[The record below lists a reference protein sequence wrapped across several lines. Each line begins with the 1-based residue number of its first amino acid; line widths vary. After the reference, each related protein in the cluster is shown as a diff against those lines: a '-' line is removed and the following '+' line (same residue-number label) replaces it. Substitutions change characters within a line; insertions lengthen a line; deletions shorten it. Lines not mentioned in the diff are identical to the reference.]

1 VQINR
6 VRTDAPLG
14 VVLAE
19 NVVARLAIVFLHL
32 RCMLLAFL
40 AEVVCARTV
49 ARLIRL
55 VGAIEART
63 ALRSFLAREIAQTV
77 VFGFRVVIGMIEGC
91 AGVNNCE

>member
-6 VRTDAPLG
+6 VRSDAPLG

-40 AEVVCARTV
+40 AEVVCASAI

-55 VGAIEART
+55 MGAIKAGT
-63 ALRSFLAREIAQTV
+63 ALRGFLTREIAQAV

-91 AGVNNCE
+91 AGVSNCE